1 MSHPSP
7 LKRYVAQWLLAAV
20 SVGLTA
26 RAAAAAPVG
35 PDSWSARY
43 AALSQYEREVLKS
56 VLDERQLT
64 LELNPEG
71 KSIDSI
77 DAAPLEVFEPAD
89 PLPGWVNWFHTTSRP
104 AVIEREVLTSVGQQY
119 DQRTIDESARNLR
132 SLRQLSLVLVVP
144 IRSKHPG
151 RVRLL
156 VVTKD
161 VWSLRLNSSIRARNG
176 TIEYLA
182 LQPSEENLAGLHLRF
197 AGQFIYDL
205 STNTFGG
212 TVSHQ
217 RLFGSRIRTGLSIN
231 AIQYRATGA
240 LEGSSGTFIFGQPL
254 YSTRTEWAWGTSLT
268 WLNRTNRPLLPT
280 TGGDY
285 APRLYRDPT
294 VPDAAPIPYRYHSRV
309 ISWQTAVTRS
319 FGFEVKTNLTL
330 GIESL
335 QRRFDASALIAE
347 GYAPEAVHAFER
359 HMLERG
365 SVRIGPFA
373 QLESYRN
380 RYISMVD
387 VETLGLQEDYQ
398 LGPRLFLKVYTG
410 TKRAL
415 GTRDLVGVSTGLQY
429 STSLAD
435 SLMRAWATH
444 LTELSPKPEDRDG
457 LVQSG
462 LRLVSPRFGIGRF
475 VYDGGLLYHYQNG
488 RNLHYALGGDGRL
501 RGYPTEQFLGK
512 HVVASNLEFRTRSVK
527 VLEILFGLVG
537 FYDVGDAFESMQ
549 TLHPKH
555 SIGIG
560 GRATIPQ
567 LQRVVGRL
575 DLSFPLTAPN
585 TQAGERWSPAT
596 LYLAIEGQAVPMPT
610 VQPGTTRSPLL
621 TED

>member
-1 MSHPSP
+1 
-7 LKRYVAQWLLAAV
+7 
-20 SVGLTA
+20 
-26 RAAAAAPVG
+26 
-35 PDSWSARY
+35 
-43 AALSQYEREVLKS
+43 
-56 VLDERQLT
+56 
-64 LELNPEG
+64 
-71 KSIDSI
+71 
-77 DAAPLEVFEPAD
+77 
-89 PLPGWVNWFHTTSRP
+89 
-104 AVIEREVLTSVGQQY
+104 
-119 DQRTIDESARNLR
+119 
-132 SLRQLSLVLVVP
+132 
-144 IRSKHPG
+144 
-151 RVRLL
+151 LL

-182 LQPSEENLAGLHLRF
+182 LQPSEENFAGMHLRF

-212 TVSHQ
+212 TISHQ

-240 LEGSSGTFIFGQPL
+240 LEGSSGAFVFGQPL
-254 YSTRTEWAWGTSLT
+254 YSTRTEWAWSTSLT
-268 WLNRTNRPLLPT
+268 WLNRVNRPLLPT
-280 TGGDY
+280 PGGDY
-285 APRLYRDPT
+285 APRLYRDPAEPGASP
-294 VPDAAPIPYRYHSRV
+294 VPYRYRSRV

-319 FGFEVKTNLTL
+319 FGFEAKTNLTFGL
-330 GIESL
+330 ESL

-347 GYAPEAVHAFER
+347 GYHPDTVHAFER
-359 HMLERG
+359 NMLERG

-429 STSLAD
+429 STSLSD

-457 LVQSG
+457 LVQTG
-462 LRLVSPRFGIGRF
+462 LRLVSPRLGIGRF

-488 RNLHYALGGDGRL
+488 RNLRYALGGDGRL

-512 HVVASNLEFRTRSVK
+512 HVIASNLEFRTRSVK
-527 VLEILFGLVG
+527 FLQILLGLVG
-537 FYDVGDAFESMQ
+537 FYDVGDAFDSMQ

-575 DLSFPLTAPN
+575 DLSLPLTVPSS
-585 TQAGERWSPAT
+585 QAGERWGPAT
-596 LYLAIEGQAVPMPT
+596 VYLAIEGQAIPMPA

-621 TED
+621 TDE